1 MNRFEKA
8 LDRIKKNVT
17 PQDDWDDSDFE
28 QFKAVCDALIIAAEQ
43 ALKGGAE

>member
-17 PQDDWDDSDFE
+17 PQDNWDDSDFE
-28 QFKAVCDALIIAAEQ
+28 HFKTVCDALKIASE
-43 ALKGGAE
+43 KGESDNA